1 MFGSRRFH
9 PGDTH
14 FQFNS
19 TWNRESHM
27 AIFITQGNYTQNAM
41 KGMIDKPED
50 RAGAVANLMESV
62 GAKLLQYFVT
72 TGEYDFLVVSE
83 GKNLTD
89 LVAGLMIAGST
100 GGVTNLKTV
109 QALTTQEAEAAM
121 KKAKSARAGFKPA
134 GGVS

>member
-1 MFGSRRFH
+1 
-9 PGDTH
+9 
-14 FQFNS
+14 
-19 TWNRESHM
+19 M

-83 GKNLTD
+83 GKNVTD

-109 QALTTQEAEAAM
+109 QALTTHEAEGAM
-121 KKAKSARAGFKPA
+121 KKAKTARAGFKPA
-134 GGVS
+134 GGAS